1 MLMRTTY
8 CTRACAHSRSSYLD
22 GAAAA
27 FLEAGE
33 ELGHATGDLNAE
45 LQDGGF
51 AIPDTT
57 TRSGQFQP
65 RVERQN
71 ALSVF
76 SKISQYGIQQQYKA
90 PTVLYT
96 VLPTGRLFR
105 CITEKGLY

>member
-8 CTRACAHSRSSYLD
+8 RACAHSRSSYLD

-57 TRSGQFQP
+57 TRSGQLQL
-65 RVERQN
+65 RTCTTRNRIV
-71 ALSVF
+71 LF
-76 SKISQYGIQQQYKA
+76 SAQQKN
-90 PTVLYT
+90 
-96 VLPTGRLFR
+96 TGNF
-105 CITEKGLY
+105 C